1 MIKQHQCT
9 TIHAENF
16 TVCILSIST
25 NKYENSYFYEMS
37 NITLSQYILIRS
49 LDKGNP
55 DFSEYSNTQS
65 SQI

>member
-25 NKYENSYFYEMS
+25 NKYENSYFYEVS

-49 LDKGNP
+49 LEKGNP